1 MGRGDKQGL
10 RGRASASF
18 ATTHWTTVLAAG
30 KGDTPSARAALERLC
45 TAYWYPLYA
54 YVRRKGYPAS
64 DAEDLVQGFFER
76 LLRLDSLTKVKQERG
91 RFRTFL
97 LAGLNHYLA
106 DEWDRASARKRDARR
121 MVSLDGREAET
132 RYQHEA
138 ADSETPERVFLR
150 QWAIAL
156 LASVLEQLS
165 GEYEKAGKKEL
176 FAALRFAISG
186 ESGKALAYAELA
198 GTLKMGEPAL
208 RVAAH
213 RLRRRYRAVL
223 RDEIAQTVDSEQE
236 VEEELREL
244 LAAVG

>member
-1 MGRGDKQGL
+1 MRRADRLQG
-10 RGRASASF
+10 ASSQRASF

-30 KGDTPSARAALERLC
+30 KGDAPGARAALERLC
-45 TAYWYPLYA
+45 TTYWYPLYA

-76 LLRLDSLTKVKQERG
+76 LLRLESLGKVTREGG
-91 RFRTFL
+91 RFRSFL

-106 DEWDRASARKRDARR
+106 DEWDRASAGKRDVRR
-121 MVSLDGREAET
+121 MVSLDSQEAET
-132 RYQHEA
+132 RYQREA
-138 ADSETPERVFLR
+138 AHDETPERVFVR

-156 LASVLEQLS
+156 LASVLEQLAR
-165 GEYEKAGKKEL
+165 EYEAAGKNEL

-186 ESGKALAYAELA
+186 ESGKTLAYAELA
-198 GTLKMGEPAL
+198 STLGMSEPAL

-213 RLRRRYRAVL
+213 RLRRRYRTVL
-223 RDEIAQTVDSEQE
+223 REEIAQTVGSEQE
-236 VEEELREL
+236 VEEELKEL